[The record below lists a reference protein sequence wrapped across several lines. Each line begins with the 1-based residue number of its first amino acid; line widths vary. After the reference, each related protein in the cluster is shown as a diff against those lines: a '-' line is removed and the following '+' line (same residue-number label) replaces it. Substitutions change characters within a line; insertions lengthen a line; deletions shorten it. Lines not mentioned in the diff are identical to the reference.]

1 MHKTFIFVVV
11 CALVS
16 PWLGGCVV
24 WEIRDGIRESNT
36 QLVQVKSTLDNV
48 NTSLDNVNSRLD
60 NVNARLDKVDVG
72 LGRLDDTNLSLT
84 DMKERLILLRSVEES
99 LRNVDAHLASLRK
112 TIGAIDSAIPF
123 LDLGGDAPVEEPAP
137 ATAAAPDAG
146 AEQIAAPGATP
157 GAAAPDAVAGDA
169 AKQPA
174 AAEPAAPA
182 KRDALIG
189 TWVSAYPDESRALV
203 LQQGNTFVMIDAASG
218 KNPTRRS
225 TGRWAR
231 EKNTLTLD
239 GVQPP
244 PQGKAPA
251 QPQVQTW
258 QILSLTARSVT
269 IEGPDGIV
277 VFAKP

>member
-1 MHKTFIFVVV
+1 MQRTF
-11 CALVS
+11 ALIVIAALS
-16 PWLGGCVV
+16 LPWLGGCVV

-36 QLVQVKSTLDNV
+36 QLVEVKSTLDTV
-48 NTSLDNVNSRLD
+48 NERLDNVNS
-60 NVNARLDKVDVG
+60 RLDKVDVG

-99 LRNVDAHLASLRK
+99 LRHVDAHLASLRK

-123 LDLGGDAPVEEPAP
+123 LDLGGDAPVEEPV
-137 ATAAAPDAG
+137 ATTTPAAPDAG
-146 AEQIAAPGATP
+146 AEQIAAPGTT
-157 GAAAPDAVAGDA
+157 APEAPAGDA
-169 AKQPA
+169 AKQTA
-174 AAEPAAPA
+174 VAEPAAPA

-189 TWVSAYPDESRALV
+189 TWISAYPDNSRALV
-203 LQQGNTFVMIDAASG
+203 LQQGNTFVMVDAANAKS
-218 KNPTRRS
+218 PARRS

-244 PQGKAPA
+244 PQGKTPV

-269 IEGPDGIV
+269 IEGPDGVV